1 LVLLIALCL
10 VFSTASKCTKD
21 PPPPPP
27 PSPSVSVP
35 PTLSDTDLVTR
46 LGDRARSWLTQ
57 TLGAFDLTCPNQ
69 SSNAAIVSTAP
80 DTARACLITVNGGF
94 VLRVQNRTAAPLT
107 LLFSNLNSRTVVA
120 GSVLDVPVNDP
131 QFDQYV
137 TFESNVWATATI
149 ALISGLLEHAS
160 PSYAWRSCVTNVTV
174 ACLTS
179 NLAPHL
185 PQVVKI
191 GDFDVPLRRIV
202 NVFSNV
208 LQYAPLV
215 STITQQSHVIQ
226 TGRLTIRQR

>member
-1 LVLLIALCL
+1 LLVLLIALCL

-27 PSPSVSVP
+27 SVSVP
-35 PTLSDTDLVTR
+35 STLSDTDLVTR

-57 TLGAFDLTCPNQ
+57 TLSAFDLTCPNQ

-80 DTARACLITVNGGF
+80 DTARACLMTVNGGF

-107 LLFSNLNSRTVVA
+107 LLFSNLDSRTVVA
-120 GSVLDVPVNDP
+120 GYVLDVPVNDP

-149 ALISGLLEHAS
+149 ALISSLLEHAS
-160 PSYAWRSCVTNVTV
+160 RAYAWRSCVTEVTV

-191 GDFDVPLRRIV
+191 GEFEVPLRRIV
-202 NVFSNV
+202 DVFSNV

-215 STITQQSHVIQ
+215 HTITQQSHVIQ